1 METKKRFVNNG
12 KTIKEMLDIMVKN
25 FPGQTAF
32 KVKEEGKIREVS
44 FFEYFVEVRKI
55 AAGLAEK
62 GLGGQRIAIIADNSY
77 EYMQA
82 FMGIVVTGGVAVPL
96 DKGLTEVELATCL
109 MRSQV
114 KGLFC
119 DKKHRLLALDV
130 LKDFSDVELIV
141 MAGHNAKI
149 TEEEFADEKVADGT
163 GSTAEACESKASR
176 AFTILPT
183 LKALGEARTQDGS
196 SSYHDV
202 EIEPENM
209 AVILFTSGTT
219 ANSKAVM
226 LSHKNIMSNITDM
239 HHFERF
245 YMSDVNMAFLPLHH
259 SFGLV
264 GVLVFMACGASNVFC
279 DGLKH
284 IQKNLAEYGV
294 TVFVGVPLLV
304 ENMYKKVWQKAEKE
318 GQASKLRTGLN
329 LVKLPGFNTTIA
341 KRKIFAK
348 VIEGLGGSVR
358 LIICGA
364 APLMPETAAGLNGFG
379 IATIQG
385 YGLTETSPVLAAE
398 RPSDLMAGSVGKPM
412 PRVRIKIVD
421 KDENGIGEIAAKGPN
436 VMLGYLDQ
444 PEETD
449 NVLRDGW
456 FYTGDLGKIDKHGN
470 LWITGRKKNVIVL
483 KNGKNV
489 FPEEIEGLIEQLPY
503 VNESLVFTREK
514 YNELVLWV
522 KIVYADEYLK
532 NMGMTEEELSKKFE
546 EDLAA
551 INENLPKFKH
561 INHFLIT
568 DEPMIMTTT
577 QKVKRNLEIA
587 KIYQEWKD

>member
-141 MAGHNAKI
+141 MA
-149 TEEEFADEKVADGT
+149 D
-163 GSTAEACESKASR
+163 
-176 AFTILPT
+176 LPT
-183 LKALGEARTQDGS
+183 LKTLGEARIQDGS

-202 EIEPENM
+202 EIEPEDM

-348 VIEGLGGSVR
+348 VIEGLGGSLR

-568 DEPMIMTTT
+568 DEPMIKTTT

>member
-141 MAGHNAKI
+141 MA
-149 TEEEFADEKVADGT
+149 D
-163 GSTAEACESKASR
+163 
-176 AFTILPT
+176 LPT
-183 LKALGEARTQDGS
+183 LKTLGEARIQDGS
-196 SSYHDV
+196 SSYHDI
-202 EIEPENM
+202 EIEPEDM

-348 VIEGLGGSVR
+348 VIEGLGGSLR

-568 DEPMIMTTT
+568 DEPMIKTTT